1 MRHLAWLNATPDGL
15 KESRLEMCRRLGRE
29 PDLPKVTGNEI
40 LIEYLLRI
48 GQGLQTGMGLVNL
61 PYSEIDS
68 WCRLVKIPL
77 TGWQIETIYLMS
89 RAYVG
94 QLLESKN
101 RDCEPPY
108 MAGIAKRKKPVED
121 ISEGI
126 LKAFESLA
134 GSKNK
139 RASRRPH
146 TGSNPPRRGK
156 APTLS

>member
-1 MRHLAWLNATPDGL
+1 
-15 KESRLEMCRRLGRE
+15 MCRRLGRE
-29 PDLPKVTGNEI
+29 PELPAVNSQKI

-61 PYSEIDS
+61 PYSEIDA
-68 WCRLVKIPL
+68 WCKRVKIEL
-77 TGWQIETIYLMS
+77 TGWQSETLYMMS

-94 QLLESKN
+94 QLLEAKN

-108 MAGIAKRKKPVED
+108 SSISRKKKSH
-121 ISEGI
+121 SENLGDGI

-134 GSKNK
+134 SEKSKRSK
-139 RASRRPH
+139 RRPH

-156 APTLS
+156 APTL

>member
-1 MRHLAWLNATPDGL
+1 
-15 KESRLEMCRRLGRE
+15 MCRRLGRE
-29 PDLPKVTGNEI
+29 PDLPKVSGQNI

-61 PYSEIDS
+61 PYSEIDA
-68 WCRLVKIPL
+68 WCRRVRINL
-77 TGWQIETIYLMS
+77 TGWQSETLYLMS

-108 MAGIAKRKKPVED
+108 MAGIARRKKPVED
-121 ISEGI
+121 IGDGI

-139 RASRRPH
+139 KSTRRPH
-146 TGSNPPRRGK
+146 TGKNPPRRGK
-156 APTLS
+156 APTL